1 MAQNVTLSPS
11 PKMQFFTAAGVP
23 LVGGKLFTYASGTT
37 VPLATYTDST
47 GNFANANPVILDSR
61 GEANVWFGP
70 SKYTLVL
77 KDSLDNLIWT
87 ADGVNTTQGIQNPA
101 TVASAGQTVFTVPTY
116 GLGGYLLVIVDG
128 LIKEFNTDYTET
140 NTTTIT
146 FASGLTAGQR
156 VITRML

>member
-1 MAQNVTLSPS
+1 MIATLSPS

-47 GNFANANPVILDSR
+47 ANTTNANPVILDSR

-70 SKYTLVL
+70 SRYTLLL

-87 ADGVNTTQGIQNPA
+87 AAGINSSPSAQSTPIIA
-101 TVASAGQTVFTVPTY
+101 TASQTVFTVPEY
-116 GLGGYLLVIVDG
+116 GLGGYLMVIVDG
-128 LIKEFNTDYTET
+128 LVKEFNYDYTET

-146 FASGLTAGQR
+146 FATGLTAGQR
-156 VITRML
+156 VVTRML

>member
-1 MAQNVTLSPS
+1 MIATLSPS

-47 GNFANANPVILDSR
+47 ANTTNANPVILDSR

-70 SKYTLVL
+70 SRYTLLL

-87 ADGVNTTQGIQNPA
+87 VAGVNSSPSAQTTVI
-101 TVASAGQTVFTVPTY
+101 VAAAAQTVFTVPEY
-116 GLGGYLLVIVDG
+116 GLGGYLMVIVDG
-128 LIKEFNTDYTET
+128 LVKEFNYDYTET

-146 FASGLTAGQR
+146 FGTGLTAGQR
-156 VITRML
+156 LVTRML

>member
-1 MAQNVTLSPS
+1 MTTTLSPS

-37 VPLATYTDST
+37 TPLATYTDST
-47 GNFANANPVILDSR
+47 GNTTNTNPVILDAR

-70 SKYTLVL
+70 SRYTLLL

-87 ADGVNTTQGIQNPA
+87 AAGVNSSPSVQTTTIVA
-101 TVASAGQTVFTVPTY
+101 TSGQTVFTVPEY
-116 GLGGYLLVIVDG
+116 GLGGYLMVIVDG
-128 LIKEFNTDYTET
+128 LVKEFNYDYTET

-146 FASGLTAGQR
+146 FVSGLTAGQR
-156 VITRML
+156 LVTRML

>member
-1 MAQNVTLSPS
+1 MIATLSPS

-37 VPLATYTDST
+37 VPLATYTTSAAIT
-47 GNFANANPVILDSR
+47 ANANPVILDSR

-70 SKYTLVL
+70 SRYTLVL

-87 ADGVNTTQGIQNPA
+87 ADGVNSVLGVQNPTIVA
-101 TVASAGQTVFTVPTY
+101 TAAQTVFTVPEY
-116 GLGGYLLVIVDG
+116 GLGGYLMVIVDG
-128 LIKEFNTDYTET
+128 LVKEFNYDYTET

-146 FASGLTAGQR
+146 FATGLTAGQR
-156 VITRML
+156 VVTRML

>member
-1 MAQNVTLSPS
+1 MTAILSPS

-47 GNFANANPVILDSR
+47 GSTTNANPVILDSR

-70 SKYTLVL
+70 SRYTLLL
-77 KDSLDNLIWT
+77 KDSLDNLIWS
-87 ADGVNTTQGIQNPA
+87 AAGVNSSPSVQTA
-101 TVASAGQTVFTVPTY
+101 TIIAAEGQTVFTVPEY
-116 GLGGYLLVIVDG
+116 GLGGYLMVIVNG
-128 LIKEFNTDYTET
+128 IVKEFNYDYTET

-146 FASGLTAGQR
+146 FGTGLISGQR
-156 VITRML
+156 LVTRML

>member
-1 MAQNVTLSPS
+1 MPQIATLSPS

-37 VPLATYTDST
+37 TPLATYTDST
-47 GNFANANPVILDSR
+47 KNTTNANPVILDSR

-70 SKYTLVL
+70 SRYSLLL

-87 ADGVNTTQGIQNPA
+87 AAGVNSSPSAQTTVIVA
-101 TVASAGQTVFTVPTY
+101 TASQTVFTVPEY
-116 GLGGYLLVIVDG
+116 GLGGYLMVIVNG
-128 LIKEFNTDYTET
+128 LVKEFNYDYTET

-146 FASGLTAGQR
+146 FSTGLTAGQR
-156 VITRML
+156 VVTRML

>member
-1 MAQNVTLSPS
+1 MIATLSPS
-11 PKMQFFTAAGVP
+11 PKAQFFTAAGVP

-47 GNFANANPVILDSR
+47 ANTTNANPVILDSR

-70 SKYTLVL
+70 SRYTLLL

-87 ADGVNTTQGIQNPA
+87 AAGVNSSPSAQTNPIIA
-101 TVASAGQTVFTVPTY
+101 TASQTVFTVPEY
-116 GLGGYLLVIVDG
+116 GLGGYLMVIVDG
-128 LIKEFNTDYTET
+128 LVKEFNYDYTET

-146 FASGLTAGQR
+146 FGTGLTAGQR
-156 VITRML
+156 LVTRML